1 VSSTNEKLSKLLEKE
16 LEILK
21 QIQMLSGKQTQS
33 LAEDDVDA
41 LNSSLDKTQ
50 ELMEKINGL
59 HQESDPL
66 MQSYISSSGG
76 EAGSKIEKLKQQIED
91 IVESCAEVN
100 SKNTETIKA

>member
-1 VSSTNEKLSKLLEKE
+1 MSSTYEKLSKLLEKE

-66 MQSYISSSGG
+66 MQSYISSSGS
-76 EAGSKIEKLKQQIED
+76 EANNKIKKLKQQIED